1 MNRPGGCLLECDD
14 HISPAAIDSAP
25 GIGYGQDMRPLV
37 LFLGDFAAALGVSF
51 ALMRAAELCSRWW
64 RRDDPPDDGGWR
76 WRPRPQTPPD
86 RGLERRAGAPDRF
99 SPARRTR
106 RSHPRHR
113 VPSGV

>member
-1 MNRPGGCLLECDD
+1 MNRRRVCLLECDD
-14 HISPAAIDSAP
+14 HISPAGRESP
-25 GIGYGQDMRPLV
+25 PMIGYGQGMRPLV

-86 RGLERRAGAPDRF
+86 RGLVRRDGAPDRL
-99 SPARRTR
+99 SPTRRTP
-106 RSHPRHR
+106 RSPRPR